1 MAVATD
7 CTKQD
12 LNMKKY
18 TAAILLLVS
27 LAVDSSK
34 NPVLELIASTS
45 WKPAMQ
51 EMKYKSIP
59 EVRMEQAF

>member
-1 MAVATD
+1 MMNAKLNFVAVATD

-18 TAAILLLVS
+18 IAAILLLVS

-34 NPVLELIASTS
+34 NPVLQLIPVTS
-45 WKPAMQ
+45 
-51 EMKYKSIP
+51 
-59 EVRMEQAF
+59 